1 MRLGH
6 LLLAVALL
14 CLCGARAMA
23 FDLTPDIALDGYV
36 DTRLIAPSGQTSWLD
51 GGQGKFRFGADRG
64 NFRFVEGVLQA
75 DASFGDALHLIA
87 VARAEPE
94 QRSGVDALEA
104 YVHYTPHGEGDVS
117 WSVKAGAF
125 FPTIS
130 LENDDIGWASPYTL
144 TPSALN
150 TWVGEELRTIGGEGI
165 VKWRTGLGTFSA
177 MGSLFCCNDP
187 AGVLVADRGWVM
199 DDRPAGLFERQREP
213 DATAR
218 MFHAPLP
225 LRTGEFD
232 EIDNR
237 VGWYWGLG
245 WQMEDVGKITVVN
258 YNNDGND
265 AAKTARDG
273 DWATRFWSVGARTQ
287 LGPVIVIAQGLTG
300 VTGIEPYPGGDFYTD
315 FQAAYLLVS
324 YQIDDWTLS
333 LREDAFQ
340 TRSQANPLSPFNE
353 DGHALTMAASWTAR
367 AWLRLTGEWIAMDS
381 RKGEY
386 LFDGYP
392 SSNLTENQFQF
403 SAKVFF

>member
-6 LLLAVALL
+6 LLPAIVLL

-23 FDLTPDIALDGYV
+23 FDLTPDVALDGYI
-36 DTRLIAPSGQTSWLD
+36 DARLIASSDQTSWLR
-51 GGQGKFRFGADRG
+51 GGLGKFRFGPDRG

-75 DASFGDALHLIA
+75 DASFSDELYLIA
-87 VARAEPE
+87 VARAEPD

-104 YVHYTPHGEGDVS
+104 YVGYTPKSDGDVS
-117 WSVKAGAF
+117 WSMKAGAF

-130 LENDDIGWASPYTL
+130 LENDDIGWTSPYTL
-144 TPSALN
+144 TASALN

-199 DDRPAGLFERQREP
+199 DDRPAGLFERQRLP

-218 MFHAPLP
+218 MFHAPVP
-225 LRTGEFD
+225 MRTGEFD

-258 YNNDGND
+258 YNNDGADD
-265 AAKTARDG
+265 AVSARDAS
-273 DWATRFWSVGARTQ
+273 WATRFWSVGARTQ
-287 LGPVIVIAQGLTG
+287 LGPVTLIAQGLTG
-300 VTGIEPYPGGDFYTD
+300 DTGIESFGADHYTD

-324 YQIDDWTLS
+324 YQLDDWTMS

-340 TRSQANPLSPFNE
+340 TRSEQNPASPFNE
-353 DGHALTMAASWTAR
+353 DGHALTIAVSWTAYQ
-367 AWLRLTGEWIAMDS
+367 WLRLTGEWIVMSS

-386 LFDGYP
+386 LLDGYASP
-392 SSNLTENQFQF
+392 NLTENQFQL